1 MRQKEIALNAALK
14 TADIKTVCAALE
26 ELVRSSPNVSSLA
39 HEAGINRAILYRSF
53 RGKKGPRLAVV
64 LNVLRAA
71 GFRLI
76 VKYERQPKKGKP
88 NRFGQSSKT
97 TAHLELRWNSKASAE
112 FLTRAFETSDLGEIV
127 KALESLL
134 RAQENVV
141 AFARAASLDR
151 QSLYRSFRQS
161 RVPQFSMVL
170 HFLNALG
177 LRFAVVPLMANVAF
191 CDEMNRHAV
200 NN

>member
-39 HEAGINRAILYRSF
+39 HDARIDRSRIYRTF
-53 RGKKGPRLAVV
+53 RGNKGPRLAVV

-76 VKYERQPKKGKP
+76 VKYERQPKKSKP
-88 NRFGQSSKT
+88 NRFGQGSKT
-97 TAHLELRWNSKASAE
+97 TAHLELRGNSKATAD
-112 FLTRAFETSDLGEIV
+112 FLALAFETSDLGEIV
-127 KALESLL
+127 KALESVL

-141 AFARAASLDR
+141 AFARTASLDR

-177 LRFAVVPLMANVAF
+177 LRLAVLPLIATV
-191 CDEMNRHAV
+191 CDEMNLHA
-200 NN
+200 N